1 MNRLFTIVFF
11 LGLIGIYTAT
21 QAQQYNFTSYALE
34 EGLPQSQVLSI
45 IQDSRGSLWQA
56 TQGGGIC
63 RFNGD
68 KFDVFTVSDGLI
80 DNQAIYLFEDSKKNL
95 WIITY
100 RGISKYD
107 GQKFTNYG
115 EKQNISP
122 NINYARVYEDKTGKL
137 WFFLREDLNKSQL
150 LYLKDGKF
158 IDFKKEVPQLN
169 EATIYTFCQTN
180 DHTFLISTP
189 EDIWSY
195 NGKQLTALPFN
206 DQSFLQNNP
215 IHEMSSSKN
224 GDLLLASNQQTTRFF
239 KYSKGQINPIALPK
253 EAQKAPILHFMMD
266 KKNNLWISTLGA
278 GILQYDGQRLQ
289 LFGIDNGLAIIR
301 VYCMYEDRENNLWIG
316 SDGDGLVRYSGDRF
330 IYLNEKDG
338 LISKNIRPIYEDS
351 RGNIWFGMVGAG
363 VAKVDSAGVSTY
375 MADIGTKLG
384 NIRGITEV
392 EPGKMLFSSDDG
404 LWYLTGK
411 NKRHANED
419 FGLPP
424 HKRTTNTV
432 KIGDE
437 LWFALHGVKL
447 VKYDLKTKKSKE
459 FTTRQGLVDASI
471 HFIGKDAQKNIWLCT
486 NSGISKY
493 NRATKTLTHYTTK
506 DGLPDKWVLHMAE
519 DKKGNLWFA
528 TFGGGLIHFNGSKF
542 TTITVKEG
550 IGTDIIYSVL
560 VDDNNRVWL
569 GTQNGL
575 ERLTIGEKDK
585 IKKIKKYGKV
595 EGFVGIENNGQASFK
610 DRYGNLWFGTINGL
624 IKYNPRSDL
633 SNSTPPKINITNV
646 RLFFKTVQWND
657 ESHKDYHAGIQD
669 WFSLPK
675 ELKLPYNVNHVSFD
689 FEALSYEAPEKVKY
703 QWKLEGFDNEW
714 SPASFKPEAIYANL
728 PPGEYTLKI
737 KAANND
743 GIWTK
748 KPVEYSFIVKTP
760 FWETWWFRI
769 TLLLLLVGTVFF
781 VVRMR
786 IKSIEAQKEKL
797 QYLVEKKTQEVRQQN
812 KEILDKS
819 KLLREQKDELL
830 VQTEELRQQQE
841 ENIAQREFIEQ
852 KNVELNR
859 QNEQI
864 LASIHSAQTIQ
875 QAILPFPSRMEKVLG
890 DYFILFK
897 PKDIVSGDF
906 YWMYHADDVTFIS
919 VIDCTGHGVQGA
931 FMSMIGYS
939 LLNEIV
945 IDKKIHQPAKI
956 LEKLHSLTRIALKQD
971 RTNNRE
977 GMEMLMCKLEKV
989 EDEQTKIT
997 FAGAKRPFHYVQNG
1011 RFFELKGDRESIG
1024 GGRHEPAHKEFTDQV
1039 ITLSKGTKCY
1049 LSSDGL
1055 IDNPTPRRTKFGRNH
1070 FIAFLVENAYKS
1082 MEAQKEAWEEELSFS
1097 QRDAEQRDDITV
1109 LGFKV

>member
-1 MNRLFTIVFF
+1 MNRFLYIILF
-11 LGLIGIYTAT
+11 LGLIGRYTAT
-21 QAQQYNFTSYALE
+21 HAQQYNFTSYALE

-80 DNQAIYLFEDSKKNL
+80 DNQAIYLFEDSKANL

-107 GQKFTNYG
+107 GKQFVNYG
-115 EKQNISP
+115 AKQNIP
-122 NINYARVYEDKTGKL
+122 TNINYARAYEDKEGKV
-137 WFFLREDLNKSQL
+137 WFFLREDMKTSQL
-150 LYLKDGKF
+150 LYFKDGKF
-158 IDFKKEVPQLN
+158 TDFKKATPQLSDSS
-169 EATIYTFCQTN
+169 IYTVFQTN
-180 DHTFLISTP
+180 NTLLISTP
-189 EDIWSY
+189 QDIWSY
-195 NGKQLTALPFN
+195 DGKQLQALTFN
-206 DQSFLQNNP
+206 DSEFLKNNP
-215 IHEMSSSKN
+215 IHEIAASKS
-224 GDLLLASNQQTTRFF
+224 GDLWLASNQELTRFF
-239 KYSKGQINPIALPK
+239 EYSKGNTRPIALP
-253 EAQKAPILHFMMD
+253 EAAQKAPIAHFMLD
-266 KKNNLWISTLGA
+266 KANNLWLSTTGA
-278 GILQYDGQRLQ
+278 GVLKYDGKKMQ
-289 LFGIDNGLAIIR
+289 LFGSNNGLDVSR
-301 VYCMYEDRENNLWIG
+301 VFCMYEDRENNLWVG

-330 IYLNEKDG
+330 VFFNEKDG

-351 RGNIWFGMVGAG
+351 QGNIWFGMVGAG
-363 VAKVDSAGVSTY
+363 IAKIDSAGVTTY
-375 MADIGTKLG
+375 MEDIGTKLG
-384 NIRGITEV
+384 NVRGITEV
-392 EPGKMLFSSDDG
+392 SPGRMLFSSDDG
-404 LWYLTGK
+404 LWYLVGK
-411 NKRHANED
+411 SKRHANAD

-424 HKRTTNTV
+424 HKRTTNVV
-432 KIGDE
+432 KINNE
-437 LWFALHGVKL
+437 LWFALHGEKL
-447 VKYDLKTKKSKE
+447 IKYDLTTKKSEE
-459 FTTRQGLVDASI
+459 FGKRQGLNDASI
-471 HFIGKDAQKNIWLCT
+471 HFIGKDAQSNIWLCT
-486 NSGISKY
+486 NSGISQY
-493 NRATKTLTHYTTK
+493 NRITKKFTHYGSK

-528 TFGGGLIHFNGSKF
+528 TFGGGLVHFNGNKF
-542 TTITVKEG
+542 TTITTKDG
-550 IGTDIIYSVL
+550 MGTDILYSVL

-585 IKKIKKYGKV
+585 ITNIKKYGKV

-610 DRYGNLWFGTINGL
+610 DHYGNLWFGTINGL
-624 IKYNPRSDL
+624 IKYNPKSDI
-633 SNSTPPKINITNV
+633 SNNTPPKINITNL
-646 RLFFKTVQWND
+646 RLFFKNIQWND
-657 ESHKDYHAGIQD
+657 EDHKGYHAGIND

-675 ELKLPYNVNHVSFD
+675 VLKLPYNVNHVSFD

-703 QWKLEGFDNEW
+703 QWKLDGFDDEW

-728 PPGEYTLKI
+728 PPGKYTLKV
-737 KAANND
+737 KAANSD

-748 KPVEYSFIVKTP
+748 KAVEYRFVVKTP
-760 FWETWWFRI
+760 FWEMWWFRI
-769 TLLLLLVGTVFF
+769 TLLVLLGGTVFF
-781 VVRMR
+781 IVRMR

-797 QYLVEKKTQEVRQQN
+797 QYLVDKKTQEVRKQN
-812 KEILDKS
+812 QEILDKS

-852 KNVELNR
+852 KNIELNR

-875 QAILPFPSRMEKVLG
+875 QAILPFPSRMEKVLE
-890 DYFILFK
+890 DYFVLYK

-906 YWMYHADDVTFIS
+906 YWMYHVDGVTFIS

-945 IDKKIHQPAKI
+945 IDKKIHQPSKI

-977 GMEMLMCKLEKV
+977 GMEMLMCRLEKV
-989 EDEQTKIT
+989 EDEKTKVT

-1024 GGRHEPAHKEFTDQV
+1024 GGRHEPENKEFTDQV
-1039 ITLSKGTKCY
+1039 VTLPKGTKCY

-1082 MEAQKEAWEEELSFS
+1082 MAAQKQAWEEELAYS